1 MNKFYYDDGMFYVNN
16 YEFSLDSLVE
26 LLDMISD
33 LEDTEIVDVDIDPD
47 GYSVTCTFA
56 DGEKQTAHC
65 HPEDYDNWSLETGIS
80 VCLGKYLTGGSSE
93 YNRIVR
99 HGVKVFN
106 DKLREE
112 VKEIKDR
119 IEEERI
125 RENKRRKR
133 ERYLKRRDERRRAA
147 EECSQCD
154 EREFCENRK
163 DKKPEE
169 KKAEEKMAEEKRTE
183 DKFGLLSL
191 INKIIEDIGLEI
203 EIVEV

>member
-1 MNKFYYDDGMFYVNN
+1 MNKFNYDNGMFYINN

-80 VCLGKYLTGGSSE
+80 VCLGKYLTGGSNQ
-93 YNRIVR
+93 YNRIVH
-99 HGVKVFN
+99 HGVKVFK
-106 DKLREE
+106 DKLNR
-112 VKEIKDR
+112 VAKELEAC

-125 RENKRRKR
+125 RENKRRKH

-163 DKKPEE
+163 DKKPED

-183 DKFGLLSL
+183 DKIGLLGL
-191 INKIIEDIGLEI
+191 IDKIMEDLGFEI